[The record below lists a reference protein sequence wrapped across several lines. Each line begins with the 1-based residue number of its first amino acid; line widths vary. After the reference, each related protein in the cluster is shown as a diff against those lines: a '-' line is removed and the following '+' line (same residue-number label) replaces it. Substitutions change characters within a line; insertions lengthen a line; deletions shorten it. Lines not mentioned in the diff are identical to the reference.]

1 MFLEGYSRRI
11 FGLFLQDAALSFS
24 VFNGSR
30 CAHHL
35 EYFCCGF
42 IFPRSS
48 KGLFRIDIFLVEI
61 WEKNRITSI
70 VVVSLHCSLW
80 LVLEKFTWPLQ
91 PIEVQNKQT
100 RKKSI
105 VCLVF
110 TSCSNWFLVL
120 FSSVPFGLCDY
131 SGLGWTLQATDSR
144 RRVRVL
150 WRTVRVSLLKLAHI
164 FNRASA
170 VHLLFSQ

>member
-1 MFLEGYSRRI
+1 MRSCKDTDIDNVSLRLLAKI

-61 WEKNRITSI
+61 
-70 VVVSLHCSLW
+70 
-80 LVLEKFTWPLQ
+80 
-91 PIEVQNKQT
+91 
-100 RKKSI
+100 
-105 VCLVF
+105 
-110 TSCSNWFLVL
+110 
-120 FSSVPFGLCDY
+120 
-131 SGLGWTLQATDSR
+131 
-144 RRVRVL
+144 
-150 WRTVRVSLLKLAHI
+150 
-164 FNRASA
+164 
-170 VHLLFSQ
+170 